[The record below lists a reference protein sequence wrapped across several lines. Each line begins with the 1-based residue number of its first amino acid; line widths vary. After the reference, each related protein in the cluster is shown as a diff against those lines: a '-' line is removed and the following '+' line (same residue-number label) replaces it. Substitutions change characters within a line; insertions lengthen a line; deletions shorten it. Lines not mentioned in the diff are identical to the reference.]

1 MSTTTQDRILA
12 QLQKA
17 EGRFLSGEE
26 MAARLGISRNAV
38 WKAVTALRER
48 GYTIEALPRRGYRL
62 AAAPDKP
69 FAAEVLRGL
78 TGPMAWQ
85 VEYVTTTTSTNDEA
99 RRRAVAGAP
108 EGLVMVAE
116 EQTGGRGRRGRSWLS
131 PPGLGI
137 WCSLVLRP
145 PLAPREVLPL
155 GLLTAAAA
163 RAALA
168 ETGLPVAIKWPNDLV
183 LANGLKLGG
192 ILMEMGAEAE
202 RVHYVI
208 AGVGINVNQRGED
221 FPGPL
226 AATASSV
233 GMALGRPVP
242 RVPLLRSLLREF
254 AHRYHAAL
262 SGGFQSVLAEVRHHC
277 ITLGQW
283 VQVESEGEPWLGR
296 ALDLTA
302 DGALQVLPENAE
314 TPVTLYAG
322 DVSIRP
328 APGGGGR

>member
-17 EGRFLSGEE
+17 GGRFLSGEE

-48 GYTIEALPRRGYRL
+48 GYTIEAVPRRGYRL
-62 AAAPDKP
+62 AAAPDRP
-69 FAAEVLRGL
+69 FAAEVLRDL
-78 TGPMAWQ
+78 PGPRAWQ
-85 VEYVTTTTSTNDEA
+85 VEYMATVASTNDEA
-99 RRRAVAGAP
+99 RRRAQEGAP
-108 EGLVMVAE
+108 EGLVVVAE

-131 PPGLGI
+131 PPSLGI

-168 ETGLPVAIKWPNDLV
+168 AETGLPAAIKWPNDLV
-183 LANGLKLGG
+183 LPDGLKLGG
-192 ILMEMGAEAE
+192 ILIEMGAEAE

-208 AGVGINVNQRGED
+208 AGIGINVNQQAED

-226 AATASSV
+226 AATATSLRL
-233 GMALGRPVP
+233 ALGRPVP
-242 RVPLLRSLLREF
+242 RVPLLRCLLVELAR
-254 AHRYHAAL
+254 RYQAAL
-262 SGGFQSVLAEVRHHC
+262 AQGFGPVLDEVRNHC

-283 VQVESEGEPWLGR
+283 VRVESDGRPWHGR
-296 ALDLTA
+296 ALDLTV
-302 DGALQVLPENAE
+302 DGALLVLPEKAAE
-314 TPVTLYAG
+314 PVTLYAG

-328 APGGGGR
+328 APGGGR